1 VEIVSLVPSFE
12 LGLWNAWILLVP
24 FILFCYLRDVYIGFL
39 RKRES
44 SIKEGSA
51 SRSYV
56 GLERMYMQL
65 LMVVGCILGLYSV
78 FLPLAIGTVWFY
90 AGLAVYLT
98 GWTFMV
104 LATLVFIATPAD
116 KPNTTG
122 IYSISRHPIYLGWF
136 SIFISMGIASASWV
150 YILLAL
156 ISLVP
161 IRNALM
167 IPEERACCERFG
179 NAYTEYMNKTPR
191 WLGIPKSEK
200 GRNT

>member
-1 VEIVSLVPSFE
+1 MSLIPAFEI
-12 LGLWNAWILLVP
+12 GLWNAWVLFVP
-24 FILFCYLRDVYIGFL
+24 YVLFCYLRDVFIGFL

-44 SIKEGSA
+44 SIEEGSA
-51 SRSYV
+51 SRSRV
-56 GLERMYMQL
+56 GSERMYMGL
-65 LMVVGCILGLYSV
+65 LIVIVGILGLYSV

-116 KPNTTG
+116 KPRTAG

-156 ISLVP
+156 ISLAP

-167 IPEERACCERFG
+167 IPEERKCSERFG
-179 NAYTEYMNKTPR
+179 SAYKEYVNRTPR

-200 GRNT
+200 GENT

>member
-1 VEIVSLVPSFE
+1 MEMVLREVSAHSPFCFLISSQIFGYMHCERIFYKIPLVHKTIGARAPS
-12 LGLWNAWILLVP
+12 AIP
-24 FILFCYLRDVYIGFL
+24 AASARALRDIYIGFL

-44 SIKEGSA
+44 SVKEGSA

-56 GLERMYMQL
+56 GLERMYVWL
-65 LMVVGCILGLYSV
+65 LIVIGSILGLYSV
-78 FLPLAIGTVWFY
+78 FLPLAFGTVWFY

-122 IYSISRHPIYLGWF
+122 IYSISRHPIYLGW
-136 SIFISMGIASASWV
+136 SSVFISMGIASASWV

-156 ISLVP
+156 VSLAP
-161 IRNALM
+161 IRML
-167 IPEERACCERFG
+167 
-179 NAYTEYMNKTPR
+179 
-191 WLGIPKSEK
+191 L
-200 GRNT
+200 